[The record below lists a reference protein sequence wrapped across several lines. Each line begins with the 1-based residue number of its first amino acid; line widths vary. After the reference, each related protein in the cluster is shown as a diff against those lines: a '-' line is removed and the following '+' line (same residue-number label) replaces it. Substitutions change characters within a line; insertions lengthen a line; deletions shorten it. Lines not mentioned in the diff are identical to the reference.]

1 MRRSEMGDRLNRL
14 TCIARRRG
22 LIQRYSRAKMEAIWS
37 PENRYRKW
45 LDIEILACEA
55 MAARGEIPEASM
67 KNIRER
73 AGFDVDRI
81 DEIEK
86 TTKHDVIA
94 FLTSVTEKVG
104 EDGRF
109 IHRGLTSSDILDT
122 SLGLLL
128 REAAEILIEDLD
140 LLLAAIKKKAFA
152 HQNTLMIGRSH
163 GIHAEPITFGLKMAL
178 WHAEMERNRER
189 MVRAKE
195 TISTGKLSGAV
206 GTFSFVDPAI
216 EEYVCRKLRL
226 KPAPVSSQIVQRDR
240 HAEYF
245 STLAIIASSI
255 DKFAQEIRLLQRTE
269 VREAEEY
276 FSPGQKGSSAMPHKR
291 NPVLSENLSGLSR
304 LMRSYAVA
312 ALEDVALWHERDISH
327 SSVERVIGPDATILL
342 DFMLSRFTGLIDQLV
357 VYPKRMLA
365 NLQMTKGVIFSQMVL
380 LKLIEK
386 GISREGAYAIVQ
398 RNAMRSWQ
406 EGLEFKDLLLQDDEV
421 MTRLNADDLAA
432 VFQVGNFLKQIDFI
446 FNRVFGEKP

>member
-1 MRRSEMGDRLNRL
+1 MS
-14 TCIARRRG
+14 AV
-22 LIQRYSRAKMEAIWS
+22 WS

-45 LDIEILACEA
+45 LDIELLACEA
-55 MAARGEIPEASM
+55 MARLGTIPTKSLR
-67 KNIRER
+67 NIKKK
-73 AGFDVDRI
+73 AAFDINRI

-104 EDGRF
+104 QDGRF
-109 IHRGLTSSDILDT
+109 IHMGLTSSDILDT
-122 SLGLLL
+122 SLAVLLK
-128 REAAEILIEDLD
+128 EAADILMEDID
-140 LLLAAIKKKAFA
+140 QLLGALKAKALAYKD
-152 HQNTLMIGRSH
+152 TVMIGRSH

-178 WHAEMERNRER
+178 WYQEMVRNRGR
-189 MVRAKE
+189 LVRARE
-195 TISTGKLSGAV
+195 AIAYGKIAGTV
-206 GTFSFVDPAI
+206 GTFSFIDPAV

-245 STLAIIASSI
+245 CTLAIIASSL

-291 NPVLSENLSGLSR
+291 NPVLSENISGLAR
-304 LMRSYAVA
+304 LMRAYALA

-342 DFMLSRFTGLIDQLV
+342 DFMLSRFAGLVEKLV
-357 VYPKRMLA
+357 VYPNRMLA
-365 NLQMTKGVIFSQMVL
+365 NLDMTRGVIFSQMVL

-386 GISREGAYAIVQ
+386 GMSREGAYAIVQ
-398 RNAMRSWQ
+398 KHAMQSW
-406 EGLEFKDLLLQDDEV
+406 EKGKEFKQLLMKDRGV
-421 MTRLNADDLAA
+421 MACINRRELDA
-432 VFQVGNFLKQIDFI
+432 VFRVENFLGQINFI
-446 FNRVFGEKP
+446 FKRVFGDLE

>member
-1 MRRSEMGDRLNRL
+1 
-14 TCIARRRG
+14 
-22 LIQRYSRAKMEAIWS
+22 MEAIWS

-357 VYPKRMLA
+357 VYPERMLA
-365 NLQMTKGVIFSQMVL
+365 NLQMTNGVIFSQMVL

-421 MTRLNADDLAA
+421 MTQLNADDLAG